1 MLNRDKE
8 WVPGHVPGPAAPG
21 IVLDLDDDCLE
32 LTYLFIEQKRPEKRK
47 IVAVF
52 PLVTDKDRH
61 DTSRSD
67 SF

>member
-8 WVPGHVPGPAAPG
+8 WVSGHVPGSAAPG

-32 LTYLFIEQKRPEKRK
+32 LAYLFVEQKRPEKRK

-52 PLVTDKDRH
+52 PLVTDKDCH
-61 DTSRSD
+61 DAARPD
-67 SF
+67 SL